1 MDITFISDTHGLH
14 YRLNL
19 SGGTV
24 LVHSGDIT
32 EYGTDEEVID
42 FLDWFCWQPYL
53 YKIFIGG
60 NHDLYLEAMNK
71 SDRRK
76 LIPSNVIYLQKS
88 GIEIEG
94 LKFWGSPVTPRFLGM
109 AFNVRAGEEIK
120 RNWQMIPA
128 DTDILITHG
137 PPHGILDNEMGD
149 EELLSQIQEIKPRI
163 HCFGHIHGTSG
174 VQILN
179 GTTFINSAMVNF
191 PDPLKMEDYRIV
203 GKPISYSL

>member
-1 MDITFISDTHGLH
+1 
-14 YRLNL
+14 
-19 SGGTV
+19 
-24 LVHSGDIT
+24 
-32 EYGTDEEVID
+32 
-42 FLDWFCWQPYL
+42 
-53 YKIFIGG
+53 
-60 NHDLYLEAMNK
+60 MNK

-94 LKFWGSPVTPRFLGM
+94 LKFCGSPVTPRFLGM

-149 EELLSQIQEIKPRI
+149 EELLSQIQKIKPRI

>member
-32 EYGTDEEVID
+32 EYGTEEEVID

-76 LIPSNVIYLQKS
+76 LIPSNVIYLQKR

-94 LKFWGSPVTPRFLGM
+94 LKFWGSPVTPWFLGM

-120 RNWQMIPA
+120 KNWQMIPA

-137 PPHGILDNEMGD
+137 PPYGILDNEMGD
-149 EELLSQIQEIKPRI
+149 EELLSQIQKIKPRI
-163 HCFGHIHGTSG
+163 HCFGHIHEPSG

-179 GTTFINSAMVNF
+179 GITFINAAMVNSL
-191 PDPLKMEDYRIV
+191 DPMQKVNYRII
-203 GKPISYSL
+203 GRPIIYNL